1 MQKLKYTIYDALI
14 NFYRRRS
21 VNIIVAV
28 SFALGMLLPI
38 LCLGNIN
45 IFVEN
50 VSTMRYK
57 NDDNVWTVSF
67 NGGEVSLEG
76 LLSSMEEFPLE
87 IEDMAIYAQT
97 SGTVEINN
105 VKSDGFMKYVTED
118 WLEFDNC
125 KVIDGSLDLFEES
138 NVCLIEQSY
147 AENPD
152 EIKAGDRI
160 KLFGKTYTVKGVFSC
175 FNHYGSILLP
185 LHAGD
190 NEVQDVVINKLYLR
204 TKTGTLNEN
213 EIVNAL
219 KAVGLPASRVK
230 SGKDVYHDGLINGI
244 SRSLGIFAVGAA
256 AFAFA
261 AINICLVLIGKLN
274 LDKRNYGI
282 RMALGAN
289 YGHVRM
295 SALLEN
301 LLCFCM
307 AFLCDIALIHVLKPT
322 YPERLTM
329 ILNARVYAT
338 ALLFGIFMTMI
349 VTHAALARLK
359 KKKLVELFERV
370 S

>member
-28 SFALGMLLPI
+28 SLALGMLLPI

-57 NDDNVWTVSF
+57 NDDNVWIVSF
-67 NGGEVSLEG
+67 TRGEVSLEE
-76 LLSSMEEFPLE
+76 LLSSMEKFPLE

-105 VKSDGFMKYVTED
+105 VKINGFMKYATED

-125 KVIDGSLDLFEES
+125 KVIDGSLDMFEES
-138 NVCLIEQSY
+138 NVCLIEQSFV
-147 AENPD
+147 ENPD

-190 NEVQDVVINKLYLR
+190 KEARDVVTTKLFLR
-204 TKTGTLNEN
+204 
-213 EIVNAL
+213 
-219 KAVGLPASRVK
+219 S
-230 SGKDVYHDGLINGI
+230 
-244 SRSLGIFAVGAA
+244 
-256 AFAFA
+256 
-261 AINICLVLIGKLN
+261 
-274 LDKRNYGI
+274 
-282 RMALGAN
+282 
-289 YGHVRM
+289 
-295 SALLEN
+295 
-301 LLCFCM
+301 
-307 AFLCDIALIHVLKPT
+307 
-322 YPERLTM
+322 
-329 ILNARVYAT
+329 
-338 ALLFGIFMTMI
+338 
-349 VTHAALARLK
+349 
-359 KKKLVELFERV
+359 
-370 S
+370 

>member
-67 NGGEVSLEG
+67 NSGEVNLEG

-87 IEDMAIYAQT
+87 IEDMSVSAQKR
-97 SGTVEINN
+97 GTVEINN

-147 AENPD
+147 ADNPD

-160 KLFGKTYTVKGVFSC
+160 KLFGKTYTVKG
-175 FNHYGSILLP
+175 
-185 LHAGD
+185 GD
-190 NEVQDVVINKLYLR
+190 NLSKISQAQTGKPSNWR
-204 TKTGTLNEN
+204 TIYSDNQGTIGSNPNL
-213 EIVNAL
+213 IKPGQQL
-219 KAVGLPASRVK
+219 KIRAS
-230 SGKDVYHDGLINGI
+230 Y
-244 SRSLGIFAVGAA
+244 
-256 AFAFA
+256 
-261 AINICLVLIGKLN
+261 
-274 LDKRNYGI
+274 
-282 RMALGAN
+282 
-289 YGHVRM
+289 
-295 SALLEN
+295 
-301 LLCFCM
+301 
-307 AFLCDIALIHVLKPT
+307 
-322 YPERLTM
+322 
-329 ILNARVYAT
+329 
-338 ALLFGIFMTMI
+338 
-349 VTHAALARLK
+349 
-359 KKKLVELFERV
+359 
-370 S
+370 